1 MIDICILKR
10 SVSLA
15 AIGMASGLILATP
28 GLAADLEPM
37 MPPPLPAPAFSWSGF
52 YVGGHV
58 GAGQADVGGIFQE
71 FDTDERVRIGD
82 INLDGPLGGVHG
94 GFNWDT
100 GAFVLGIE
108 ADASFMDWNDE
119 VYSLD
124 SSDEVTAEMD
134 FLGSVRARVGMPL
147 GADRRVL
154 AYATGGLAFTDASA
168 TVWEDGRISDD
179 PLSSKTY
186 DFDDL
191 GGVVGGGVEW
201 AATEQFRVRIESLYY
216 FFDDKHD
223 IEEVVEEFSAD
234 EDDFVELENA
244 WAVRVGASWH
254 FTMPGF

>member
-1 MIDICILKR
+1 MIDFCNLKR

-15 AIGMASGLILATP
+15 AVGMASGIVLAAP
-28 GLAADLEPM
+28 GYAADLAPV
-37 MPPPLPAPAFSWSGF
+37 MPPPAPAFSWSGF
-52 YVGGHV
+52 YIGGHI
-58 GAGQADVGGIFQE
+58 GAGQAEVDGVFQQ
-71 FDTDERVRIGD
+71 FDSVEQVLIGD
-82 INLDGPLGGVHG
+82 IDLDGPLGGVHG
-94 GFNWDT
+94 GFNWDA

-108 ADASFMDWNDE
+108 ADGSFMDWSGVAHSVE
-119 VYSLD
+119 

-134 FLGSVRARVGMPL
+134 FLGSVRARIGMPL

-154 AYATGGLAFTDASA
+154 AYATGGLAFADASA
-168 TVWEDGRISDD
+168 TVWEDGRVSDD

-223 IEEVVEEFSAD
+223 IVEDEGFSA
-234 EDDFVELENA
+234 EEGDFVELENA